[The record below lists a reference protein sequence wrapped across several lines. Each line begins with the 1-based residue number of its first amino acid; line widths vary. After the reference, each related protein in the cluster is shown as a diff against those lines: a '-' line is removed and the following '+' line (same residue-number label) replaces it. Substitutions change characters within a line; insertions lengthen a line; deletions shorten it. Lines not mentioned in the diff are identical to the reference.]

1 MRIAFLVQRANFYR
15 LYAPIVDE
23 ALRQGW
29 DVECW
34 HDYSQARHGQKGYNF
49 PAVESAPRFVSG
61 TPRFRTY
68 HGVPELRVRQDR
80 ADAVVSLSPRP
91 VELAA
96 DASRSSATWF
106 MLQHALSN
114 FTAYGPEG
122 FLKSDL
128 VGLYSDH
135 WVELALEFFRDKQL
149 AGPGD
154 GKEQEIETKARAV
167 GFPEMEAASLVD
179 PEEVRRRLR
188 IPADKPVIV
197 MLPYSYGFGPASF
210 RATHRGQP
218 WTLRQEARSLVRQL
232 RTDLSLV
239 RAVRAFASRNGAHLV
254 VKSRLKRRPLFYT
267 RAIADTHL
275 YDDSVYPATILEV
288 LRIASVCIGFY
299 STTVHEAA
307 YLGVPYV
314 CLRPTDRDVRGPRP
328 VQRVF
333 MDRSKSSWDFPGV
346 STLLEVPEAIA
357 SLPRSALSDFK
368 VDAQARAAYVEKFL
382 GYDDGRS
389 SWRVLDEIRRATNKE
404 KGEVR

>member
-49 PAVESAPRFVSG
+49 PAVESAPRFVGG

-68 HGVPELRVRQDR
+68 QGVPDLRVLQHS

-91 VELAA
+91 FEP
-96 DASRSSATWF
+96 DASRSSVTWL

-114 FTAYGPEG
+114 FTGYGPDG
-122 FLKSDL
+122 FRKSDL
-128 VGLYSDH
+128 VGLYSEH
-135 WVELALEFFRDKQL
+135 WAQLALEFFREKEL
-149 AGPGD
+149 VRPGD
-154 GKEQEIETKARAV
+154 GTEQQIDTKARAV

-179 PEEVRRRLR
+179 PREVRRRLG
-188 IPADKPVIV
+188 IPADQPVVV
-197 MLPYSYGFGPASF
+197 MLPYSYGFGPSSF
-210 RATHRGQP
+210 RTTHRGQQ
-218 WTLRQEARSLVRQL
+218 WSRWGLARSLARQVWS
-232 RTDLSLV
+232 DLKV
-239 RAVRAFASRNGAHLV
+239 VKAVRAFASRNGAHLV
-254 VKSRLKRRPLFYT
+254 VKARMKRRPPFYT
-267 RAIADTHL
+267 RAAGDTHL
-275 YDDSVYPATILEV
+275 YDESVYPATILE
-288 LRIASVCIGFY
+288 LLKIASVCVGFY

-307 YLGVPYV
+307 YLGIPYV
-314 CLRPTDRDVRGPRP
+314 CLRPSDRDVRGPRA

-346 STLLEVPEAIA
+346 STVLEVSEAIA
-357 SLPRSALSDFK
+357 SLPRSALDDFK

-389 SWRVLDEIRRATNKE
+389 SKRVLDELRREQSQK